1 MENKGEKMNQSEKI
15 VNLKTTTKRKK
26 KNTRKTRTKTTAKIS
41 SQNMQKLY
49 ENLKH

>member
-26 KNTRKTRTKTTAKIS
+26 KNTRKTRTKNNSKNLFTEHAKT
-41 SQNMQKLY
+41 L
-49 ENLKH
+49 